1 MKEAGYDGTPVVL
14 MLPADMPS
22 LNKYPPVM
30 AELLRRAGFKVDLQ
44 SMDWSHFGHA
54 PYEELPVSEGGWN
67 GFITFWNQA
76 DTFNPLFFAPLI
88 GSGLK
93 GVVRLDGRSE
103 A

>member
-44 SMDWSHFGHA
+44 SMDWATLVTRRTKSS
-54 PYEELPVSEGGWN
+54 PVSEGGWN
-67 GFITFWNQA
+67 GFIR
-76 DTFNPLFFAPLI
+76 PI
-88 GSGLK
+88 
-93 GVVRLDGRSE
+93 RSTRSSLRRSP
-103 A
+103 AAV